1 MGSILLRVHYVPDT
15 HCRGN
20 QLNLLTPDGL
30 RVLSSLSTTITHG
43 AYPYRLSEHRM
54 KSYFFSTFT
63 IRSRLCVVITKH
75 CLAIEHSR

>member
-1 MGSILLRVHYVPDT
+1 MGSILLRVHYVPIVGGT
-15 HCRGN
+15 
-20 QLNLLTPDGL
+20 NLTYLRPNGL

-43 AYPYRLSEHRM
+43 AYPYRLSKHRM
-54 KSYFFSTFT
+54 KSYFFSTLT